1 MYVLFFILS
10 IWIFIKTLSYA
21 IYEIKQE
28 KNRLGGTIALLLA
41 LTALIFPII
50 MVLIRGIY

>member
-10 IWIFIKTLSYA
+10 IWIFVRTISYG

-28 KNRLGGTIALLLA
+28 KNKLGGTIVLLLA
-41 LTALIFPII
+41 LVSLIFPVI
-50 MVLIRGIY
+50 MVLVRGIY

>member
-1 MYVLFFILS
+1 MYILFFILS

-41 LTALIFPII
+41 LAALIFPII

>member
-10 IWIFIKTLSYA
+10 IWIFVRTISYG

-28 KNRLGGTIALLLA
+28 KNKLGGTIVLLLA
-41 LTALIFPII
+41 LVSLIFPII
-50 MVLIRGIY
+50 MVLVRGIY

>member
-10 IWIFIKTLSYA
+10 IWIFIRTISYA

-28 KNRLGGTIALLLA
+28 KNKLGGTIVLLLA
-41 LTALIFPII
+41 LVALVFPIV